1 MKNYYLL
8 DNPTFG
14 QWKQRPV
21 YVVQCYTS
29 RIADALGLLP
39 SIGYRSLPGYRDTY
53 AQTARDFIALSVRID
68 RMRRD
73 VPSLVDMG
81 QP

>member
-8 DNPTFG
+8 SDPTFE

-21 YVVQCYTS
+21 YKVQCYTS
-29 RIADALGLLP
+29 RIAAALGLTP
-39 SIGYRSLPGYRDTY
+39 NIGYRAIPGHRDAY

-68 RMRRD
+68 RMNKTA
-73 VPSLVDMG
+73 PSLADMT
-81 QP
+81 